1 MISQRFKR
9 GSKWRTNPYNLVWYH
24 HYWWSRLFN
33 FLSIKLFFFIRFYSQ
48 IFIDKNPNFTKIWI
62 KLAICYFLHNMFDTS
77 HGWYFI
83 CNVIMNSNLSCHD
96 FCPTFNWNQYNMLVS
111 AKGPIYFEILSCYFL
126 DVRLKLLASNLP

>member
-9 GSKWRTNPYNLVWYH
+9 GSKWKTNPHNLVWY

-33 FLSIKLFFFIRFYSQ
+33 FLSIKLFFFFIRFYSQ

-96 FCPTFNWNQYNMLVS
+96 FCPTFNWTNIKYNK
-111 AKGPIYFEILSCYFL
+111 KGEFQCTSPP
-126 DVRLKLLASNLP
+126 NLFNLRKGQPLHG